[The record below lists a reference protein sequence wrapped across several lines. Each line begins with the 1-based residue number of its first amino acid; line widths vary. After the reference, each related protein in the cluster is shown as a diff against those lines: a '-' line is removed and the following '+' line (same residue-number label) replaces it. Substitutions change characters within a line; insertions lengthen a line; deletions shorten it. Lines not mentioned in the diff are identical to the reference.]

1 MANPTPIAALRNVEL
16 TLGGEPLFSGVDLA
30 LSRGQRTALVGRNG
44 AGKST
49 LLKILSG
56 QIQSDSGELFLQPGT
71 TVRRLEQEP
80 DFGAATTARD
90 VVTASLDPSIHHLG
104 EAELDTWGVPAD
116 LNPQTAS
123 GGQARRIALARAFAE
138 DPDILLL
145 DEPTNHLDIAA
156 IEQLEK
162 RLNGYRGALLIVS
175 HDRRFLENVSTST
188 AWLRQGVVRFLDKGY
203 SSFLEWAETVEAAE
217 EKALDRLDTHLAAEQ
232 RWLARG
238 VTARRKR
245 NMGRLRKLQD
255 LRTERSQRKAALT
268 DAAASANLSVETGS
282 PSSRLVIEAKKL
294 AKSFDTPTGPL
305 KIVDDLS
312 LRLMRGDRLGLV
324 GPNGAG
330 KTTLLRLLLGQLEPD
345 SGGLR
350 LAKNLDIAFL
360 DQTRATLN
368 PDDTL
373 WEALCP
379 QGGDQVMVRDKP
391 RHVAGYARDFLFDPK
406 QLRQPV
412 RSLSGGERNRLTL
425 AIALA
430 RTCNLLVLDEPTNDL
445 DIETLEMLE
454 DMLGEFEG
462 TLLLVSHDRAFLD
475 GVVTSLLTPLGEGR
489 WLETA
494 GGYADSLSQLPQ
506 SRSAATSAQPPSAK
520 AARSSRPAAKLSYKD
535 QRRLDEI
542 DRLMPQRQ
550 AEITDLEARLADPHL
565 FARDPSAFEKTAKK
579 LDEARADLEIMEL
592 EGLELLELQDKLS
605 QNAT

>member
-104 EAELDTWGVPAD
+104 EAELDTWRVPAD
-116 LNPQTAS
+116 LDPQTAS

-162 RLNGYRGALLIVS
+162 RLNVYRGALLIVS

-268 DAAASANLSVETGS
+268 DAAASANLSIETGS

-294 AKSFDTPTGPL
+294 SKSFNTPTGPL

-391 RHVAGYARDFLFDPK
+391 RHVAGYAKDFLFDPK

-430 RTCNLLVLDEPTNDL
+430 RPCNLLVLDEPTNDL

-506 SRSAATSAQPPSAK
+506 ARSAVTSAQSQPAK
-520 AARSSRPAAKLSYKD
+520 AARTSKPAAKLSYKD

-550 AEITDLEARLADPHL
+550 AEIADLEGRLADPEL
-565 FARDPSAFEKTAKK
+565 FSRDPSAFEKTAKK
-579 LDEARADLEIMEL
+579 LDEARADLETMEL

-605 QNAT
+605 HNAT

>member
-80 DFGAATTARD
+80 DFGAAATARD

-145 DEPTNHLDIAA
+145 DEPTNHLDITA

-294 AKSFDTPTGPL
+294 SKSFDTPAGPL
-305 KIVDDLS
+305 QIVDDLS

-391 RHVAGYARDFLFDPK
+391 RHVAGYAKDFLFDPK

-430 RTCNLLVLDEPTNDL
+430 RPCNLLVLDEPTNDL

-506 SRSAATSAQPPSAK
+506 SRSAAASAQPPSAK

-550 AEITDLEARLADPHL
+550 AEITDLEARLADPEL